1 MRAAFP
7 AGLGQDSVEQTRGV
21 VREVGGAILSQ
32 RPPEAVCPE
41 QLRGGATTAAQT
53 QGIVR
58 F

>member
-7 AGLGQDSVEQTRGV
+7 ARLGQDSVEQTGGV
-21 VREVGGAILSQ
+21 LRELGGAILSQ

-41 QLRGGATTAAQT
+41 QLGGGATTAAQA
-53 QGIVR
+53 QKVVR